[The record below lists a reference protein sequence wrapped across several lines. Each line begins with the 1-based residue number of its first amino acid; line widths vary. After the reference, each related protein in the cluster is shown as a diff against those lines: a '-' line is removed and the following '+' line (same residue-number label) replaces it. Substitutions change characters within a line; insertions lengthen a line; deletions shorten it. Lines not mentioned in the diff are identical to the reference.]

1 MLFVEEGEPLESIGR
16 SWRRP
21 IRLES
26 AAHPCVPA
34 QLLPPAQTESCSVTN
49 HLCALQFFY
58 VQALKR
64 PSSIADTPY
73 PKKRRRLSTI
83 LSQEEVGH
91 MIDGSQVG
99 RTLLD
104 QRMRSV
110 PSLLFILFPATG
122 LNAAAGTADSDFTL
136 TYDKPASKWTKA
148 LPMGNG
154 RIGAMFPPGTED
166 ERRPINEDTFT
177 WRCTNIPSA
186 SLRILVR

>member
-16 SWRRP
+16 SWLRP
-21 IRLES
+21 IRLEP
-26 AAHPCVPA
+26 AAHPSVPSPT
-34 QLLPPAQTESCSVTN
+34 PPLHKLSPGSVTN
-49 HLCALQFFY
+49 HFCALQVFY

-73 PKKRRRLSTI
+73 PKKRRRLPTI

-110 PSLLFILFPATG
+110 PSFLFILFAATA
-122 LNAAAGTADSDFTL
+122 LNAASGTADSDF

-148 LPMGNG
+148 LPLGNG
-154 RIGAMFPPGTED
+154 RIGAMVSARMED
-166 ERRPINEDTFT
+166 ERLQINEDTFA

-186 SLRILVR
+186 SLRSLGR